1 VGLKNPWFV
10 PINAILFYDF
20 CLETVFCILTHYF
33 RVFRVPEWWMWE
45 GSIILA
51 LSVMTH
57 LPPPTGKVYKS
68 ALFLARLQR
77 PIDTS

>member
-33 RVFRVPEWWMWE
+33 RVPEFLVDV
-45 GSIILA
+45 GSEYHPSTECHVTPTPTYRKSLQIRIILSKA
-51 LSVMTH
+51 S
-57 LPPPTGKVYKS
+57 
-68 ALFLARLQR
+68 
-77 PIDTS
+77 TSN